1 MKFKVF
7 LDGLGQ
13 FIEIHGRYTEKVS
26 CEDALNCID
35 ADYGYYAYDA
45 EQSGDPEMSAYHKEY
60 SEAETRFH
68 NACESFFSM
77 AEEVVGTG
85 DRIFLEAF
93 GELDYTSLFLKQAC
107 IVLGMNLPEEKV
119 TAEDIKKLSCLSGEY
134 ARADIIS
141 AHIPFKEEDI
151 GDIFDVLS
159 EEQRFE
165 RTPLPE
171 VMDVVRSIYCTH
183 R

>member
-7 LDGLGQ
+7 FDGLEQ
-13 FIEIHGRYTEKVS
+13 FIEIHNRYTEKVS
-26 CEDALNCID
+26 CEDALNCMD
-35 ADYGYYAYDA
+35 VDYIYYAYDA
-45 EQSGDPEMSAYHKEY
+45 EQSGDDEMSAYHKEY
-60 SEAETRFH
+60 SEAEERFH
-68 NACESFFSM
+68 SACDSFFSM

-85 DRIFLEAF
+85 DRILLEAF

-107 IVLGMNLPEEKV
+107 IVLGMNLPEEEV
-119 TAEDIKKLSCLSGEY
+119 TAEDIKKLSRLSGEY
-134 ARADIIS
+134 ARADIVA
-141 AHIPFKEEDI
+141 AHIPFREEDI

-159 EEQRFE
+159 EEPRFE

-171 VMDVVRSIYCTH
+171 VMEVVRSIYGTH

>member
-7 LDGLGQ
+7 LDGLEQ
-13 FIEIHGRYTEKVS
+13 FVKIHDRYTKKVS
-26 CEDALNCID
+26 YEDALNCMD
-35 ADYGYYAYDA
+35 TDYIYYAYDA
-45 EQSGDPEMSAYHKEY
+45 EQSGDPEMSTYHKEY
-60 SEAETRFH
+60 SEAEKRFH
-68 NACESFFSM
+68 SACESFFSM
-77 AEEVVGTG
+77 AEDIVGTG

-107 IVLGMNLPEEKV
+107 IVLGMNLPEEDA
-119 TAEDIKKLSCLSGEY
+119 TMEDVKKLSCLSSEY
-134 ARADIIS
+134 ARADIVA
-141 AHIPFKEEDI
+141 AHIPFREEDI

-165 RTPLPE
+165 RTPPPE
-171 VMDVVRSIYCTH
+171 VMNVVRSIYCMH

>member
-1 MKFKVF
+1 MKFKGF
-7 LDGLGQ
+7 LDSLEQ
-13 FIEIHGRYTEKVS
+13 FVKIHDRYTEKVS
-26 CEDALNCID
+26 CEDALNCMD
-35 ADYGYYAYDA
+35 VDYTYYAYDA

-68 NACESFFSM
+68 NACESFFSI
-77 AEEVVGTG
+77 AEDIVGTG
-85 DRIFLEAF
+85 NRIFLEAF

-107 IVLGMNLPEEKV
+107 IVLGMNLPEEEV

-134 ARADIIS
+134 ARADIIT
-141 AHIPFKEEDI
+141 AHIPFREEDI

-159 EEQRFE
+159 EEPRFK
-165 RTPLPE
+165 RTPPPE